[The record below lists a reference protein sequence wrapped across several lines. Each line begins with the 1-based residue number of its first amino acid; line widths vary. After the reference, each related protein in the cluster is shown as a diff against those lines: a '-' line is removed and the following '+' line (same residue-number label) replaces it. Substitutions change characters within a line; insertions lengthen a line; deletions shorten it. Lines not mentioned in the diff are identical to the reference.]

1 MIHIIIIILVIF
13 LFIKWFNRHPYISP
27 DIKNTSNNVV
37 LSPCYGTIK
46 KIVHENNKT
55 YIMIFLSP
63 FDVHIQ
69 YLPMSGIITSQIY
82 DNTGKFNL
90 AYDLN
95 KSKYNEKVITTLH
108 NSFINDDI
116 EIYQIAGFFVRRIE
130 NEKYDNKPIIIG
142 SKLGMIRFGSR
153 VDLVVPSKG
162 LRLNVKEND
171 YVNGPY
177 TKIGEYML

>member
-1 MIHIIIIILVIF
+1 
-13 LFIKWFNRHPYISP
+13 
-27 DIKNTSNNVV
+27 
-37 LSPCYGTIK
+37 
-46 KIVHENNKT
+46 
-55 YIMIFLSP
+55 
-63 FDVHIQ
+63 
-69 YLPMSGIITSQIY
+69 MSGIITSQIY

-130 NEKYDNKPIIIG
+130 NEKYDNKFIIIG

-153 VDLVVPSKG
+153 VDLVLPSKG
-162 LRLNVKEND
+162 LRLDVKEND

-177 TKIGEYML
+177 TKIGEYIS